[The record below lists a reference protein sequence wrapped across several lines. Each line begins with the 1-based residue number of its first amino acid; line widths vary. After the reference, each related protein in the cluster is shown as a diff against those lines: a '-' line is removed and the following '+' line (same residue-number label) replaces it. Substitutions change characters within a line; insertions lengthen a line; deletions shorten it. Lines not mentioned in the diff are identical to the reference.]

1 LLLRVDQS
9 TLTSLARLQQNSM
22 LTLSSIFWTT
32 VAVTLIS
39 FWWQGDKI
47 RSIALQYL
55 YQYCKEQGLQL
66 LDQTIVLKGVWPQ
79 RGETG
84 SLQLR
89 RRYRFEFSS
98 TGEERYKGLIELGGL
113 RMQRIELDPYIVP
126 DNEEDHLQ

>member
-1 LLLRVDQS
+1 
-9 TLTSLARLQQNSM
+9 M
-22 LTLSSIFWTT
+22 
-32 VAVTLIS
+32 
-39 FWWQGDKI
+39 
-47 RSIALQYL
+47 
-55 YQYCKEQGLQL
+55 

-79 RGETG
+79 RADSG

-126 DNEEDHLQ
+126 SSDKEPLQ